1 MNLKWLTAVMFSTL
15 CLVGSGFAQERTPAP
30 QGAPAAIGVAVGTRA
45 PAFSLR
51 DQSGRVHTNQTLRG
65 PKGTVVLFVR
75 SADWCPYCKAQL
87 MDLQRAHQRFEQQ
100 GLKLATVSY
109 DTVEI
114 LKSFADRR
122 QIEYPMLADPDSQ
135 IIRAYGVLNSEATGR
150 DEGMARPGFFFIDPS
165 GTIREKFFE
174 TSYQERDSANSVI
187 ARLFPELAV
196 EAPVSVSAQH
206 IGLSVAQSD
215 RIAAPGSRIT
225 LVAEVKLG
233 PKVHVYAPGVQGYR
247 PIELRIQ
254 PSPDF
259 TLTPAM
265 YPESKE
271 LYLPAIQERVQVY
284 EGNVRVTQ
292 DLTVSYTREF
302 MASLAADGKNLDI
315 SGEFRYQACDDKI
328 CYLPT
333 SVPVKWQV
341 QVLPLDRQ
349 RVPEAIQHK

>member
-1 MNLKWLTAVMFSTL
+1 
-15 CLVGSGFAQERTPAP
+15 
-30 QGAPAAIGVAVGTRA
+30 
-45 PAFSLR
+45 
-51 DQSGRVHTNQTLRG
+51 
-65 PKGTVVLFVR
+65 
-75 SADWCPYCKAQL
+75 
-87 MDLQRAHQRFEQQ
+87 MDLQRAQQRFEQQ
-100 GLKLATVSY
+100 GLKLATISY

-122 QIEYPMLADPDSQ
+122 QIQYPMLADPDSQ
-135 IIRAYGVLNSEATGR
+135 IIRAYGVLNTEATGR

-196 EAPVSVSAQH
+196 EAPVSVNAQY
-206 IGLSVAQSD
+206 IGLTVAQSD

-225 LVAEVKLG
+225 LVADIKLD

-259 TLTPAM
+259 TLTPVM
-265 YPESKE
+265 YPKSKE

-292 DLTVSYTREF
+292 DLTVSYSREF

-341 QVLPLDRQ
+341 QVMPLDRQ
-349 RVPEAIQHK
+349 RAPEAIQHK